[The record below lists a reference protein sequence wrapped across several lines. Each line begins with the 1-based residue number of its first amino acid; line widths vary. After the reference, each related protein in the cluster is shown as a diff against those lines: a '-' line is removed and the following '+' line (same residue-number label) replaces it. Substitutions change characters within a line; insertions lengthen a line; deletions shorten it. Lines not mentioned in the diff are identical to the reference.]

1 MCLHVIQCIS
11 FSAQTVD
18 LRAASCQNFYL
29 RASEQAIAPEFPYN
43 WMASSRAKKEKKII
57 FCHSVAH
64 ISDQSRPLTADNRS
78 ARILSRAPAN
88 IECVECVLSGDCIPG
103 FNQRLPSRQSS
114 ARGHNQSRPD
124 SGLLS

>member
-11 FSAQTVD
+11 FSAQSAD
-18 LRAASCQNFYL
+18 MRGARLKNF
-29 RASEQAIAPEFPYN
+29 RIWASEQDILPEFPYDLV
-43 WMASSRAKKEKKII
+43 ASRRAKKEKKII

-103 FNQRLPSRQSS
+103 FSQRLPSRQSS
-114 ARGHNQSRPD
+114 AREHNESRPD